1 MNKEVAIKFLKA
13 TAVQLSSVL
22 YTWYGTVGK
31 MVGTIHE
38 LVNAEKC
45 SGAGLAIDI
54 DVPW

>member
-22 YTWYGTVGK
+22 
-31 MVGTIHE
+31 HE